1 MPRPSTSLGLSRSSA
16 AFDGVRPH
24 ATPVPMNAP
33 SWVLPLAT
41 TALLQQR
48 ASTPTQQRQ
57 RIKRSASSPDA
68 AAHAAAVLG
77 VQATDNQAL
86 WPATANSNPSSA
98 RPATVHST
106 THTNAS
112 KPADLH
118 SSVQHFG
125 FAALDAQQQ
134 QWPVHSRAIV
144 AQRAGAN
151 VGACSGCDAVRES
164 LKRAR
169 AESREL
175 RSLVF
180 KLETAAMQGTAYSYG
195 NRAEAT
201 AVIEHTIV
209 NRMYTNAQSSLH
221 TASDMRS
228 GATVPSKRVVASDAV
243 AAASTAAA
251 VASTVDSDIAHA
263 VAAAKVKWEAHTQ
276 QLLAAKTAS
285 LQQFITQQEC
295 QLSDQRQ
302 QHERHCFNL
311 TRQHTVAQEK
321 LRAEHSEQLLALQ
334 QQCDAQIASAQQQ
347 AVADCQQQLE
357 QVVTEHAKKESVWQ
371 LQVAELQAQLQVQ
384 QDAVQALHDTT
395 ADLKAAAAIQQQS
408 TNENSVCSICA
419 QNTAAALEANNNTYD
434 DSSTH
439 ASSQQSDAGK
449 LMC

>member
-1 MPRPSTSLGLSRSSA
+1 
-16 AFDGVRPH
+16 
-24 ATPVPMNAP
+24 MNAP
-33 SWVLPLAT
+33 SWTLPLAT

-57 RIKRSASSPDA
+57 RIKRSASTPDA
-68 AAHAAAVLG
+68 AAHVAAVLG

-86 WPATANSNPSSA
+86 WPATASSNPSST
-98 RPATVHST
+98 RPATVHSIT
-106 THTNAS
+106 RTNAS

-118 SSVQHFG
+118 SSVQNFG
-125 FAALDAQQQ
+125 FAALHAQQQ

-144 AQRAGAN
+144 AQRASAG

-180 KLETAAMQGTAYSYG
+180 KLETAAMQGTAYSHG

-201 AVIEHTIV
+201 AVIEHTII
-209 NRMYTNAQSSLH
+209 NKMYTSAQSSPY
-221 TASDMRS
+221 TASNS
-228 GATVPSKRVVASDAV
+228 GTTAVASSKRVVAND
-243 AAASTAAA
+243 AAASTATSTAA
-251 VASTVDSDIAHA
+251 AATAHTTDSDIVHA
-263 VAAAKVKWEAHTQ
+263 VAAAKLKWEAHTQ

-295 QLSDQRQ
+295 QLSEQRQ

-321 LRAEHSEQLLALQ
+321 LRAEQSEQLLTLQ

-357 QVVTEHAKKESVWQ
+357 TLTAEHAENQSVWQ
-371 LQVAELQAQLQVQ
+371 LQVAELQDQLQAQL
-384 QDAVQALHDTT
+384 DAVQALHDTA
-395 ADLKAAAAIQQQS
+395 ADVKAAAIQQQCS
-408 TNENSVCSICA
+408 TTDAACPICA
-419 QNTAAALEANNNTYD
+419 QNAADALERNSSTYD

-449 LMC
+449 CT